1 MEKRFSMENERVILF
16 ETDGPVAI
24 ITLNRPTKINA
35 MSNVLYDQLAEAGHR
50 YADDDSLLC
59 AIVTGAGG
67 NFSSGGDFK
76 FWEEWYGN
84 EKRREYYE
92 FDGLKVLEDCEKP
105 LIAAVDGYCLAS
117 GLNLAVL
124 YCDMCIA
131 TTRAVFSTPAVM
143 RGLRMQYPM
152 PFTLHMTLGNAM
164 YMFLTG
170 MKLNAEQALRM
181 GLVSEVVSPE
191 NLMTRAKELAKT
203 ISEAAPLHIRAH
215 KAFQRNLAKAPGSGQ
230 ELVNLTMA
238 PLAKAE
244 DTGEGRRSFIEKR
257 KPTYQ
262 NK

>member
-1 MEKRFSMENERVILF
+1 MENEKVVLF
-16 ETDGPVAI
+16 ETDGPIAI
-24 ITLNRPTKINA
+24 ITLNRPAKINA
-35 MSNVLYDQLAEAGHR
+35 MNHVLYEELAEAGRR
-50 YADDDSLLC
+50 YINDDSLLC

-67 NFSSGGDFK
+67 NFSSGGDLK
-76 FWEEWYGN
+76 FWEEWYSN
-84 EKRREYYE
+84 KNRRENYE
-92 FDGLKVLEDCEKP
+92 FEGLKVLEDCEKP

-124 YCDMCIA
+124 YCDMVIA
-131 TTRAVFSTPAVM
+131 TNRAVFSTPAVI
-143 RGLRMQYPM
+143 RGLRMAYPM

-181 GLVSEVVSPE
+181 GLVSEVVTPE

-215 KAFQRNLAKAPGSGQ
+215 KVFQRNLAKAPGSGQ
-230 ELVNLTMA
+230 ELINLTMA
-238 PLAKAE
+238 PLANAE
-244 DTGEGRRSFIEKR
+244 DTGEGRRAFLEKR
-257 KPTYQ
+257 KATYQ